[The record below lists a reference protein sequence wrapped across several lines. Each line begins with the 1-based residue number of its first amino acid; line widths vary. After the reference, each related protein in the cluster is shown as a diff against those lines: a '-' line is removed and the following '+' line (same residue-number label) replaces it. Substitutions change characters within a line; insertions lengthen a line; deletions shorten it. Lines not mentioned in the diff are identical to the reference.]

1 MINTYMYYNLA
12 SYDGY
17 IEGTVGRDL
26 QINGGAIQTAT
37 GDININVVRD
47 LILTDET
54 VRTIDTLGAIRTT
67 GWSGSLSSP
76 VSNKYGSYT
85 DGGNIYLNV
94 GGNIGK
100 KIDTGRWT
108 TALTN
113 DQWDYSNWDYRKL
126 VLNWSANYGSASP
139 ITNPTAGLAT
149 MGGGDLVVRTGGDFL
164 TQAGTFGQSSEGNL
178 IIYAGGDV
186 IGRFLNT
193 KGSAEIHSMGNFGT
207 SYEPQ
212 VIEAFDSKI
221 NVTALGEIDLAT
233 VLNPSI
239 TAELTKVADQK
250 YYQLAAVNIG
260 YSEDA
265 SVNLTAGGDVTLG
278 LSDPYHSPWNLHAEE
293 ILPSTLIVKAGGDIL
308 IKQDFAL
315 LPSPTGNLS
324 LIAGGSIDG
333 STGNAVMPRAQIFV
347 SDMAP
352 ADVYN
357 GAAVPAVVDELF
369 LRSSHAASPIHA
381 DDTIPIE
388 ISAGQDIE
396 NLKLFLPKRAV
407 IKAENGDIK
416 DVLYYGQNINA
427 DDVSEIM
434 ARQGNIIFSANSD
447 KDTGFVQ
454 AGPGSLFV
462 QAGGSITM
470 GNASYGIQTAGNYF
484 NPVLGT
490 KGSDLI
496 ILSGYNKEMTSADI
510 KTFFDTIRTAGTEY
524 STLMAAGQKDEADNI
539 LQQTRTQTITPL
551 LGSPSGSGD
560 INMTTSQISTNSGK
574 DNIYIIANGQLNV
587 GKSTFFEN
595 EADRAKTGIFT
606 AGGGAINIFVNGD
619 ANVNESRVMT
629 FEGGDITAWSDS
641 GNINAGRGSK
651 EEVIASPPHASPIYD
666 DNQNVIGYSV
676 RFTPPAVGSGIRAV
690 TFDPDGAAGPL
701 SAPPAGD
708 IYLFA
713 IRGIIDAGEA
723 GIAGG
728 RVILAATQVL
738 NAGNISFTTGSIGVP
753 SMATATTSIGTLSG
767 TGSATQNSQLLSSA
781 SGLGA
786 ATAANAS
793 QMIDDIMTKWLDV
806 KVIDFILN
814 DSDNNDEYK
823 KCILKGGTEKDCA
836 NI

>member
-1 MINTYMYYNLA
+1 
-12 SYDGY
+12 
-17 IEGTVGRDL
+17 
-26 QINGGAIQTAT
+26 
-37 GDININVVRD
+37 
-47 LILTDET
+47 
-54 VRTIDTLGAIRTT
+54 
-67 GWSGSLSSP
+67 
-76 VSNKYGSYT
+76 
-85 DGGNIYLNV
+85 
-94 GGNIGK
+94 
-100 KIDTGRWT
+100 
-108 TALTN
+108 
-113 DQWDYSNWDYRKL
+113 
-126 VLNWSANYGSASP
+126 
-139 ITNPTAGLAT
+139 
-149 MGGGDLVVRTGGDFL
+149 
-164 TQAGTFGQSSEGNL
+164 
-178 IIYAGGDV
+178 
-186 IGRFLNT
+186 
-193 KGSAEIHSMGNFGT
+193 
-207 SYEPQ
+207 
-212 VIEAFDSKI
+212 
-221 NVTALGEIDLAT
+221 
-233 VLNPSI
+233 
-239 TAELTKVADQK
+239 
-250 YYQLAAVNIG
+250 
-260 YSEDA
+260 
-265 SVNLTAGGDVTLG
+265 
-278 LSDPYHSPWNLHAEE
+278 
-293 ILPSTLIVKAGGDIL
+293 
-308 IKQDFAL
+308 
-315 LPSPTGNLS
+315 
-324 LIAGGSIDG
+324 
-333 STGNAVMPRAQIFV
+333 
-347 SDMAP
+347 
-352 ADVYN
+352 
-357 GAAVPAVVDELF
+357 
-369 LRSSHAASPIHA
+369 
-381 DDTIPIE
+381 
-388 ISAGQDIE
+388 
-396 NLKLFLPKRAV
+396 
-407 IKAENGDIK
+407 
-416 DVLYYGQNINA
+416 
-427 DDVSEIM
+427 
-434 ARQGNIIFSANSD
+434 
-447 KDTGFVQ
+447 
-454 AGPGSLFV
+454 
-462 QAGGSITM
+462 
-470 GNASYGIQTAGNYF
+470 
-484 NPVLGT
+484 
-490 KGSDLI
+490 
-496 ILSGYNKEMTSADI
+496 
-510 KTFFDTIRTAGTEY
+510 
-524 STLMAAGQKDEADNI
+524 
-539 LQQTRTQTITPL
+539 
-551 LGSPSGSGD
+551 
-560 INMTTSQISTNSGK
+560 MTTSQISTNSGK